1 MEKPAKNHSTTPVE
15 PAEFNL
21 YSVELTPEKIEFF
34 VNGKSSHVYERQK
47 PDIENQF
54 PFPGNP
60 FYIILSAQLGGD
72 WVGEIDLNDL
82 PVVMEIDYVRFY
94 EKR

>member
-1 MEKPAKNHSTTPVE
+1 M
-15 PAEFNL
+15 
-21 YSVELTPEKIEFF
+21 Y
-34 VNGKSSHVYERQK
+34 Q